1 MAKKK
6 PQLKRRSAR
15 SIGSKKGKRK
25 KSAKPKLTLKQR
37 LARARKLEA
46 LDAGKRVF
54 EVTRKRALEAQPKT
68 RGFPSV
74 VITDSVGRWEKNA
87 RNLPAD
93 VETVQRLLQTA
104 AQKLQAPQLDPKG
117 IDGKIAQPPRKSNTV
132 AAIEAFQ
139 SRSNISIDG
148 LIEPESQ
155 TWRALLQALESGDVT
170 STPFAVISGSVGR
183 WEKNASNLPADVKTV
198 QRLLETAAQK
208 LQDPQL
214 DPKGIDGKIA
224 RPPRNSNTVNAIEAF
239 QSRSNISIDGLIE
252 PSGQAWQALLQA
264 GRTGADSSHPFRND
278 DFPQTYIQQIS
289 VSLDDPDHSLTLTW
303 AGPKADSQETGPF
316 RTSPGAG
323 LRGLNCDDDAT
334 SRRSGSK
341 CTPKGTHPVQGFQRR
356 LNSDSRATY
365 VTWFVQRRGIA
376 LHYFPIVPEYAASH
390 GCVRIE
396 SVDVA
401 RLIQDNSLVDD
412 TQVMVSGT
420 WTKPRKQWD

>member
-1 MAKKK
+1 MARKK
-6 PQLKRRSAR
+6 PQLKRRGAR
-15 SIGSKKGKRK
+15 SIGPKKGKRK

-37 LARARKLEA
+37 LARARKLEE
-46 LDAGKRVF
+46 LDAGKPVF
-54 EVTRKRALEAQPKT
+54 EVSRERALKSQPQT
-68 RGFPSV
+68 RGTPSA
-74 VITDSVGRWEKNA
+74 VISGSVGRWEKNA

-139 SRSNISIDG
+139 SRFNISVDG
-148 LIEPESQ
+148 LIEPEGQ
-155 TWRALLQALESGDVT
+155 TWH
-170 STPFAVISGSVGR
+170 
-183 WEKNASNLPADVKTV
+183 
-198 QRLLETAAQK
+198 
-208 LQDPQL
+208 
-214 DPKGIDGKIA
+214 
-224 RPPRNSNTVNAIEAF
+224 
-239 QSRSNISIDGLIE
+239 
-252 PSGQAWQALLQA
+252 ALLQA
-264 GRTGADSSHPFRND
+264 GRPGADSSHPFRND
-278 DFPQTYIQQIS
+278 DFPQTHIQQIS

-303 AGPKADSQETGPF
+303 TGPKADSQETGPF

-323 LRGLNCDDDAT
+323 LKGLNCDDNAT

-376 LHYFPIVPEYAASH
+376 LHYFPSVPEYAASH
-390 GCVRIE
+390 GCVRLE
-396 SVDVA
+396 SVAVA

-412 TQVMVSGT
+412 TQVVVSGT

>member
-6 PQLKRRSAR
+6 SQLKRRGAR

-25 KSAKPKLTLKQR
+25 KSAKPKRSLKQR
-37 LARARKLEA
+37 LARAKKLEA
-46 LDAGKRVF
+46 LDAGKPVF
-54 EVTRKRALEAQPKT
+54 EVSRARALESQPKT
-68 RGFPSV
+68 RSTPSA
-74 VITDSVGRWEKNA
+74 VISGSVGRWEKGA
-87 RNLPAD
+87 ANLPAD

-104 AQKLQAPQLDPKG
+104 AQKLQAPQLDP
-117 IDGKIAQPPRKSNTV
+117 R
-132 AAIEAFQ
+132 
-139 SRSNISIDG
+139 
-148 LIEPESQ
+148 
-155 TWRALLQALESGDVT
+155 
-170 STPFAVISGSVGR
+170 
-183 WEKNASNLPADVKTV
+183 
-198 QRLLETAAQK
+198 
-208 LQDPQL
+208 
-214 DPKGIDGKIA
+214 GIDGKIA

-252 PSGQAWQALLQA
+252 PGGQTWQALLQA
-264 GRTGADSSHPFRND
+264 ADSSHPFWND

-303 AGPKADSQETGPF
+303 TGPKADSQQTGPF

-323 LRGLNCDDDAT
+323 LKGLNCDDDAT

-356 LNSDSRATY
+356 LNSEPRATY
-365 VTWFVQRRGIA
+365 VTWFVQSRGIA
-376 LHYFPIVPEYAASH
+376 LHYFPSVPEYAASH

-401 RLIQDNSLVDD
+401 RLIQDNSIVDD
-412 TQVMVSGT
+412 TQVVVSGT